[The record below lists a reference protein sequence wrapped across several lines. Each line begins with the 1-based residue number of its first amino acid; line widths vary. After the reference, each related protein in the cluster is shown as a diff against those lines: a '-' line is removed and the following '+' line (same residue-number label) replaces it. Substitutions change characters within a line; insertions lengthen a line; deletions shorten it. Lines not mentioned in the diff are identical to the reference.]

1 MKKEKNNVASIEAT
15 ARALVALATDN
26 CRLEKT
32 ADKVS
37 EYEALYDSYLY
48 DSYDAVVSDESTRL
62 FKKSLGLIG

>member
-26 CRLEKT
+26 SRLEKT

-37 EYEALYDSYLY
+37 EYETLY
-48 DSYDAVVSDESTRL
+48 DSYDAIVADESTRL